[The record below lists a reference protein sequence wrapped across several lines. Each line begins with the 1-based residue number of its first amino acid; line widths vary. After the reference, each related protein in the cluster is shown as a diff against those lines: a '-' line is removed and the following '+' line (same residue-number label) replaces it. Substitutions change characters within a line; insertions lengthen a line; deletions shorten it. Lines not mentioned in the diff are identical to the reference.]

1 MPRPTK
7 NRPSKS
13 PTSFF
18 KAYWAAILWAVI
30 ILILTGLPG
39 EDLPDINFWD
49 LNFEDKIAHFVVFAV
64 LAALMVYGTWR
75 RGAPSMRR
83 IRLGVSIV
91 TIAGLYGAL
100 TEALQGTVFVS
111 RYASFADIIADVL
124 GAALGTVFAFYFL
137 SKRRND

>member
-1 MPRPTK
+1 M
-7 NRPSKS
+7 
-13 PTSFF
+13 
-18 KAYWAAILWAVI
+18 
-30 ILILTGLPG
+30 PG
-39 EDLPDINFWD
+39 EDLPDIDFWD
-49 LNFEDKIAHFVVFAV
+49 IDFEDKIAHFVVFAV

-75 RGAPSMRR
+75 RSPQSMNRT
-83 IRLGVSIV
+83 RLGVSIFA
-91 TIAGLYGAL
+91 IAGLYGAL